1 MENNKAQKKAIIRE
15 RIFVSVILVII
26 LLLFVYFFKDIM
38 LPLFEMQL
46 NNDLDGASELL
57 VSKGFMGGVSVILIE
72 ALQMVVIF
80 ISAEFIQIA
89 SGLSYPIYLSVPLC
103 DLGVCLGATIIY
115 LLVRVFKFKSTS
127 YEKRKGK
134 IEKFASEA
142 KDRNTVLLLY
152 LLFFMPFIPFGAIC
166 YYGSTTKISY
176 GKYMLTVATS
186 AIPSVLVSVAIGR
199 AGMLFFTS
207 NIPLWLLVVIV
218 IVLSVLLFLLIYW
231 FMHRFVLKDT
241 DKTPDSLFFDIF
253 FTVVKVF
260 QFGKK
265 KPVVEDELLA
275 QAEPPYLIL
284 ANHESFMDFSHYY
297 YLSHLK
303 NPSCVINKYYCDK
316 PLFRLVQKHCGFIP
330 IKLFSCDTGAV
341 VKIRNMIKRGY
352 PVVIYPE
359 GRLSPDGRTNPIVE
373 KGGSFFKKLGVDIV
387 IANVDGA
394 YYAHPKW
401 RRRTYSTEIKV
412 SVRRVLKK
420 DEIAAMSADELDR
433 VIEET
438 LYNDASL
445 RNKPIYRQKDKAAGL
460 EKILYRCADCGA
472 LYKTVG
478 KGNELKCTACGKVH
492 VLDNSYHFTDDI
504 HSIPEYYDA
513 IRRMEEKDIDSLSL
527 VAEVST
533 KVFNDKSRVCRKESG
548 ICTLTPKAFRYS
560 SDSVEFSIPT
570 EKIPAL
576 AFSCGKEFELYHDN
590 KLHYFYPKEDPV
602 QVARWAL
609 IIDILTDR
617 RNKYTDERR

>member
-1 MENNKAQKKAIIRE
+1 MENDKAQKKAIIRE
-15 RIFVSVILVII
+15 RIFISVILVII

-46 NNDLDGASELL
+46 NNDIDGASELL
-57 VSKGFMGGVSVILIE
+57 VSKGFMGGISVILIE

-218 IVLSVLLFLLIYW
+218 IVLSILLFLLIYW

-260 QFGKK
+260 MFGKK
-265 KPVVEDELLA
+265 KPVIKDEFLNN
-275 QAEPPYLIL
+275 AELPYLIL
-284 ANHESFMDFSHYY
+284 SNHESALDFSYIYHMPQA
-297 YLSHLK
+297 K
-303 NPSCVINKYYCDK
+303 NPSFVFNKYYCDK
-316 PLFRLVQKHCGFIP
+316 PLFRLVKKHCGFIP
-330 IKLFSCDTGAV
+330 VKLFSKDKESGDNV
-341 VKIRNMIKRGY
+341 RKMLERGY
-352 PVVIYPE
+352 PVIMYPE
-359 GRLSPDGRTNPIVE
+359 GRLSPDGRTNPIVDK
-373 KGGSFFKKLGVDIV
+373 KGAYYKDLGVDIV
-387 IANVDGA
+387 LVKSDGG
-394 YYAHPKW
+394 YYARPKW
-401 RRRTYSTEIKV
+401 RRRTYSSEVNI
-412 SVRRVLKK
+412 SVKRVLKK

-433 VIEET
+433 IIEET
-438 LYNDASL
+438 LYTDASL
-445 RNKPIYRQKDKAAGL
+445 REKNVYRQKDKAAGL

-492 VLDNSYHFTDDI
+492 VLNNSYHFTDEPG
-504 HSIPEYYDA
+504 SIPSYYDA
-513 IRRMEEKDIDSLSL
+513 IRRMEEKEIDSLLL
-527 VAEVST
+527 VTEVST
-533 KVFNDKSRVCRKESG
+533 KVFNEKGKVTKKESG
-548 ICTLTPKAFRYS
+548 ICTLNRHSFRYS
-560 SDSVEFSIPT
+560 SDSVDFTIPI

-576 AFSCGKEFELYHDN
+576 AFTCGKRFELYHDN
-590 KLHYFYPKEDPV
+590 KLHFFSPKEDPV

-609 IIDILTDR
+609 VTDILTSR
-617 RNKYTDERR
+617 RNKGSEDK